1 MTTRRDRETWYGIHR
16 YTDAAASQAEP
27 SRASRAHPTSKKQI
41 AERQVPRHSGHHTT
55 RRGSGTDVTHGLLVL
70 ELSSSPAGRVRW
82 RVPLA
87 SGVDMVQCTR
97 VRMRS
102 DGDGDG
108 TGLLQEREMESE

>member
-1 MTTRRDRETWYGIHR
+1 MVS
-16 YTDAAASQAEP
+16 TDIPMPRQAKP
-27 SRASRAHPTSKKQI
+27 SRAERVEHT
-41 AERQVPRHSGHHTT
+41 RQVRSKLRRGKYPDTAAITPHHTT
-55 RRGSGTDVTHGLLVL
+55 PRRGSGTDVTHGLLVL